1 MDSFSLADKHV
12 FLQIADTAPRAVAAY
27 FMCLNNVDSYGRV
40 SFSKEYITAV
50 KGHSW
55 IKFKND
61 LKALAALSI
70 LNFYEE
76 SNQVLIEMLQPEG
89 VYEYRHEL

>member
-27 FMCLNNVDSYGRV
+27 FMCLNNVDCYGRV
-40 SFSKEYITAV
+40 SFSKEYITEV
-50 KGHSW
+50 KGRSW

-61 LKALAALSI
+61 LKALSVLGI

-76 SNQVLIEMLQPEG
+76 NDWAIIEMLQPEG